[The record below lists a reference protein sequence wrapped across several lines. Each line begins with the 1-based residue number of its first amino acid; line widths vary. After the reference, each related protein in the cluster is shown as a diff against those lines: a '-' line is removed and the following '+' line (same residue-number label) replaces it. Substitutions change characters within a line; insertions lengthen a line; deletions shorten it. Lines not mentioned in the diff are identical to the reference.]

1 MALTTFIIATYN
13 RAHWLALTLEN
24 ILRQR
29 DADWELLVVD
39 DGSTD
44 NTAQLVPSVQD
55 TRVRY
60 IYHEHGERSAAR
72 NFGLKQ
78 ARGEFVIFMDDDD
91 FLHPAMLER
100 ARQVYATTGADV
112 VYHGSRV
119 MDHTGALLPQAPFIP
134 TRRDDMLRAL
144 LVENFGLS
152 FALLKRAAVERVGG
166 FDVSLSAAEDW
177 DLWIRLAAAGCAFAF
192 VPEALFYYRMH
203 ADNTI
208 RDWKRME
215 ASSRFVLERALAT
228 WPQATAPYRH
238 IALARQA
245 LREALRRAFYR
256 DLAGAQQKLSV
267 AFSADPAL
275 AADLDVFYQAAC
287 ATQPNGYKGTLEYL
301 DLAYGAEFLC
311 GALEQTFARA
321 DSVAASRNAAF
332 ALAHETLAR
341 LYYAQR
347 ELKLARQHLRRA
359 LQYQPTRA
367 LRRQVILTWFK
378 AMLPAAW
385 LRQPAA

>member
-44 NTAQLVPSVQD
+44 NTAQLVQSFQD
-55 TRVRY
+55 PRVRY

-100 ARQVYATTGADV
+100 ARQVYAATGADV
-112 VYHGSRV
+112 VYYGSRV
-119 MDHTGALLPQAPFIP
+119 MDHVGALLPQAPFIP

-228 WPQATAPYRH
+228 WPQATAPYRQ

-275 AADLDVFYQAAC
+275 AADLDVFYQVAC

-301 DLAYGAEFLC
+301 DLTYGAEFLL

-321 DSVAASRNAAF
+321 DSIAASRNAAF

-347 ELKLARQHLRRA
+347 ELKLARRHFRRA
-359 LQYQPTRA
+359 LRYQPTRA
-367 LRRQVILTWFK
+367 LRREVTLTWFK